1 MINFNCLSCGKENT
15 VKRTHMNKYCNNIC
29 QGEHKFITETLLK
42 FKKGEI
48 VTRRTLHKCLKHT
61 YGYKCV
67 GCGNEGLYNNK
78 PLSLQL
84 DHIDGDAGNNI
95 PNNLRLLCPNC
106 HSQTDTYVAK
116 NKGKG
121 RQSRGLAR

>member
-1 MINFNCLSCGKENT
+1 
-15 VKRTHMNKYCNNIC
+15 MNKYCNNTC
-29 QGEHKFITETLLK
+29 QNDHRFITETIPK

-48 VTRRTLHKCLKHT
+48 VTRRTLHRCLKYT
-61 YGYKCV
+61 QGYKCV
-67 GCGNEGLYNNK
+67 SCGNEGFHNNI

-84 DHIDGDAGNNI
+84 DHIDGDAGNNA

-106 HSQTDTYVAK
+106 HSQTDTFVAK

-121 RQSRGLAR
+121 RQARGLPR